1 MSKGAICL
9 YCGTGVNDFIRY
21 GKLGCRNCYEV
32 ILNLKEANALSQ
44 LTHFANDSILSIEDL
59 SQTFQS
65 CMNFNIPIRFRLA
78 RNLKN
83 QFYTKLE
90 NSNVYKKL
98 EYLLENEEVKKFTKF
113 GKVYCFDED
122 HIRAEFFL
130 TSTECSKNQ
139 FPAIFY
145 DKNIFDFKDNF
156 GYLTSCPTNS
166 KKGNKVSAL
175 LDLSNLTEEVKLKIL
190 NNYKENIIKKDN
202 LNEQIIFFVKN
213 YDKNLLIKF
222 FNIAI
227 EIYSLKVKIDY
238 NV

>member
-1 MSKGAICL
+1 MRKEAICF
-9 YCGTGVNDFIRY
+9 YCGTGVNDFIRD

-44 LTHFANDSILSIEDL
+44 LTYFAKDSILSTENL
-59 SQTFQS
+59 PQMLQS

-98 EYLLENEEVKKFTKF
+98 EYILEHEEVKKFTKF

-130 TSTECSKNQ
+130 TSTECNKNQ

-145 DKNIFDFKDNF
+145 DKDIFDYKDNF

-166 KKGNKVSAL
+166 IKGNKVSAL
-175 LDLSNLTEEVKLKIL
+175 LDLSHLMEDFKIQIL
-190 NNYKENIIKKDN
+190 NKYKENIIKKDN
-202 LNEQIIFFVKN
+202 FNNKIILFIKN
-213 YDKNLLIKF
+213 YDKNILIRF
-222 FNIAI
+222 LNIVI
-227 EIYSLKVKIDY
+227 GIYKSNK
-238 NV
+238 

>member
-1 MSKGAICL
+1 MSKGAICF
-9 YCGTGVNDFIRY
+9 YCGTGVNEFIRD

-59 SQTFQS
+59 PQTFQS

-202 LNEQIIFFVKN
+202 LNEQIIFFIKN